1 MEAET
6 GFQFSSHPVTSG
18 NVEVTLFLV
27 NINTP
32 LFPGFDIHLTLK
44 KYAEFPDY

>member
-1 MEAET
+1 MDVESCSRV
-6 GFQFSSHPVTSG
+6 SSHPVTIG

-32 LFPGFDIHLTLK
+32 LFHGFDIHLTLK